1 MKLIRCWKCG
11 NVIDGRS
18 AFCQNCGTKISKP
31 AGCGKV
37 GCIII
42 LVLAGLF
49 FMLCAITAILSPN
62 DNIKRRESAED
73 HTKKENR
80 SESINGK
87 PQTNTAA
94 KTQDHSDNDVDS
106 KIKDGAVAFVHDF
119 LANECFPS
127 TITDEKFEIKFY
139 DNVKAEYLKNIA
151 REGINEKLLEF
162 AREKG
167 KTEMNNWIV
176 VIQKFSLSLSPDT
189 EMNCIAI
196 VELIESGTYKMKSM
210 SINGNRIFP

>member
-1 MKLIRCWKCG
+1 
-11 NVIDGRS
+11 
-18 AFCQNCGTKISKP
+18 
-31 AGCGKV
+31 
-37 GCIII
+37 
-42 LVLAGLF
+42 
-49 FMLCAITAILSPN
+49 MLCAITAILSPN

-80 SESINGK
+80 SESINEK

-176 VIQKFSLSLSPDT
+176 VTQDFSVSDIK
-189 EMNCIAI
+189 MNYLAI
-196 VELIESGTYKMKSM
+196 VEFIDEENYKMKSM
-210 SINGNRIFP
+210 LINGNCIFP